1 MQQAIVGF
9 ADITLLF
16 SSITNCISTFNC
28 IQDFHFFLQFFAIA
42 NFNFNF
48 NSLASIKFVQIRE
61 FYEFLKFI
69 KFAFSVYD
77 S

>member
-42 NFNFNF
+42 NFYF
-48 NSLASIKFVQIRE
+48 
-61 FYEFLKFI
+61 FLKFI
-69 KFAFSVYD
+69 SIDKIRTNS
-77 S
+77 

>member
-28 IQDFHFFLQFFAIA
+28 IQDFHFFLQFFAD
-42 NFNFNF
+42 
-48 NSLASIKFVQIRE
+48 SE
-61 FYEFLKFI
+61 FFFKFI
-69 KFAFSVYD
+69 SIDKIRTNS
-77 S
+77 

>member
-28 IQDFHFFLQFFAIA
+28 IQDFHFFLQFFAD
-42 NFNFNF
+42 
-48 NSLASIKFVQIRE
+48 SE
-61 FYEFLKFI
+61 FFLKFI
-69 KFAFSVYD
+69 SIDKIRTNS
-77 S
+77 